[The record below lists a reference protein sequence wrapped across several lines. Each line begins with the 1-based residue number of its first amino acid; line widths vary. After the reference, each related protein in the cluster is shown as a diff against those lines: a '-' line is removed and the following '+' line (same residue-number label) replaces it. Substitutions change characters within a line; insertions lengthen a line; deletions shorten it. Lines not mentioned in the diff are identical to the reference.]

1 MRTSQPNRRCIALVL
16 VVGGAAAAQEHGH
29 HHHEMPADE
38 ADLDGRN
45 VPFARVEY
53 VRKLGHDL
61 VLPGPP
67 DATYD
72 LFQAQIGYVHR
83 FTGFAPLVPTAG
95 AVIDVSLVPASIEGV
110 YGTRMPVGAFVF
122 VGLQPP
128 RMEATHHHGNAM

>member
-1 MRTSQPNRRCIALVL
+1 ML

-128 RMEATHHHGNAM
+128 RMEAMHHHGNAM